1 MRDKNF
7 YDYGF
12 FKEYT
17 EAKAANDTT
26 KVIQMQ
32 HRCYDQYME
41 LAHKM
46 KWDLVK
52 RLQKTYAIQDDINE
66 MTANYEH
73 DVYPELIKAMNCIN
87 MNSIPNKTKKNG
99 QNAWQFYYAY
109 WGYLSTYN
117 RDTVSHYIKLHQNEM
132 NTDFQVDCKE
142 DKTTSLSVANKA
154 ALSSESLQT
163 QSPEKLYEQKCE
175 KNSFWKAV
183 EICEKKYFTP
193 IQKEIW
199 NIKKNTDKKFSSK
212 DICSKLNI
220 SPAVYNKEMKAIKSV
235 FAGELAKNDITF

>member
-17 EAKAANDTT
+17 EAKAANNAT

-52 RLQKTYAIQDDINE
+52 RLQKTYAVQDDINE

-73 DVYPELIKAMNCIN
+73 DVYPELIKAMDCIN

-117 RDTVSHYIKLHQNEM
+117 RDTVAHYIKCSQNEM
-132 NTDFQVDCKE
+132 NTDFQVDCKD

-154 ALSSESLQT
+154 ALNSENLQT

-175 KNSFWKAV
+175 KAAFWKAV
-183 EICEKKYFTP
+183 ETCENKYFTP

-199 NIKKNTDKKFSSK
+199 NIKKNTDKKFTSK

-220 SPAVYNKEMKAIKSV
+220 SPAIYNKEMKTIKSI
-235 FAGELAKNDITF
+235 FASELSKNNIAY